1 MASLGLH
8 QASQGLNRA
17 LGPGLGP
24 LWCCSGLGGTDVRT
38 DRWRIR
44 KFPMWEC
51 TGHRPLQGHCP
62 KSEITSEEKFLTNE
76 TSSKFLSVF
85 VRKILD
91 KIDEAC
97 CKSIRWNLNILKI
110 SHNSVD
116 WTVASAPG
124 PGPGPFHTSNAV
136 MCMALH

>member
-8 QASQGLNRA
+8 QASLGLNGA

-24 LWCCSGLGGTDVRT
+24 LWWGSGLGGTDVQT

-51 TGHRPLQGHCP
+51 IGHRPLQGHCP

-76 TSSKFLSVF
+76 TSSKFLSAF
-85 VRKILD
+85 VQKIIA
-91 KIDEAC
+91 KIDEAFTNP
-97 CKSIRWNLNILKI
+97 SGG
-110 SHNSVD
+110 
-116 WTVASAPG
+116 T
-124 PGPGPFHTSNAV
+124 
-136 MCMALH
+136 